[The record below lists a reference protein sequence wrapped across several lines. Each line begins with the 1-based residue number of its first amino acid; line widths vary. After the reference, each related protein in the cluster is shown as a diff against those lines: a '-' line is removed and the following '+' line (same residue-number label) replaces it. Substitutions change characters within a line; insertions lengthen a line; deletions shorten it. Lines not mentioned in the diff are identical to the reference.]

1 LNFKEAAVFED
12 SVFESAGRIR
22 TRSRSWMIA
31 AFLFNGSIL
40 LALILIPLIYP
51 QGLSRQAFPFLMAT
65 PAPTTPRQPL
75 REPPAHPARGAGEF
89 DLSPIFAP
97 PKIPSFFPWT
107 DRNGSV
113 PGGNIQGADL
123 NSGAGDDARKLFQ
136 GQAAIPIVQITQSH
150 PLRVS
155 GSVVEGLL
163 VYKPT
168 PRYSSIAI
176 VTRTEGTVTL
186 AATISKAGTIENLR
200 VVSGPAMLQ
209 QAALDAVKN
218 WRYRPYELD
227 GQPIEVETT
236 VNVIFKLGR

>member
-1 LNFKEAAVFED
+1 MFED
-12 SVFESAGRIR
+12 SVFESAGTIR

-51 QGLSRQAFPFLMAT
+51 EGLSRQAFPFLMEA
-65 PAPTTPRQPL
+65 PAPTTPQQPL
-75 REPPAHPARGAGEF
+75 RQPPAHPTRGASEF
-89 DLSPIFAP
+89 DLSPIIAP
-97 PKIPSFFPWT
+97 PKIPSFVPRT
-107 DRNGSV
+107 DRNESV
-113 PGGNIQGADL
+113 PGGSIQGADL

-136 GQAAIPIVQITQSH
+136 GQTAIPVVHMTQSH
-150 PLRVS
+150 PMRVS

-163 VYKPT
+163 VYKPA

-176 VTRTEGTVTL
+176 ATRTEGTVTL

-200 VVSGPAMLQ
+200 VVSGPVMLQ
-209 QAALDAVKN
+209 QSALDAVKT
-218 WRYRPYELD
+218 WRYQPYELD
-227 GQPIEVETT
+227 GQPVEVETT